1 MIPGVRESTAKSKIS
16 KGTKAKMMENS
27 SQPLRR
33 IGDLESP
40 DINRKLKAYGDTSSA
55 SLSVD
60 SGYSESLC
68 TTSFDNSDVHEV
80 AQGANISPLHKH
92 TDYVQPS
99 SKLTAL
105 SPIKSEKLSFDVLDI
120 NEATVNS
127 TDLCETPKVTKL
139 NVCLRR
145 RLLLSKTATSGSVDY
160 FNTPGELTCRNR
172 RKNPSDHVPSVEQSL
187 LASFSDSP
195 LDIDYKPVATSTLK
209 TEEPNAFCQKRRL
222 AFAQQRTST
231 VDDLKRDENL
241 LMKVEC
247 NSSPQRSIDSDN
259 SILSLTRVNL
269 VNPCDELLKTPDYC
283 KISETVHE
291 EFFTPISNLAAH
303 FNFHLS
309 NFITPPMGQI
319 DLDDSSTRED
329 SAFVSLSLDK
339 SQDSLTDHEG
349 SFQELVRKCN
359 ETPRGLYTKTRVRTL
374 ERSKRLSTLSER
386 GSQSEAEDDIAKT
399 EIINLQYKLRELKDT
414 VEEESDHSMTEKDNA
429 PSLLKYDDL
438 LGTPA
443 LRIVYEMFMRSKRKR
458 PEETTVLDL
467 LGHVEGAEM
476 CNSESILTRL
486 IGRKMGLDKIDI
498 LKELKCRNLKH
509 VLAMILGV
517 LNVESICS
525 VWKVSRDW
533 REIVFQDKHANRRR
547 KLYMKELK
555 AETERGHL
563 ISVEDAATRLNLL
576 NRSALKSVQA
586 QAKSVFQTP
595 TTCKELLTPIHCRP
609 SPWAESKQE
618 EYVKV
623 AKTLFT
629 DEALKPCPRCQYP
642 AKYQSVKKRGIC
654 SRLDCAFDFCILCL
668 CSFHGSKE
676 CSGSSVKRRNGKD
689 ALPGSAQSKRNLKR
703 L

>member
-1 MIPGVRESTAKSKIS
+1 MESS
-16 KGTKAKMMENS
+16 S

-33 IGDLESP
+33 IGDMESP
-40 DINRKLKAYGDTSSA
+40 DINRKIKAYRDTSSA

-68 TTSFDNSDVHEV
+68 TTSFDHSDVHED
-80 AQGANISPLHKH
+80 AQGTNISPLHNP

-105 SPIKSEKLSFDVLDI
+105 SPIKSEKLSFHVLDI
-120 NEATVNS
+120 NEAKANS
-127 TDLCETPKVTKL
+127 TELCETPKVTKL
-139 NVCLRR
+139 NACLRR
-145 RLLLSKTATSGSVDY
+145 RLLMSKTASSASVDY
-160 FNTPGELTCRNR
+160 FDTPGELTHRD
-172 RKNPSDHVPSVEQSL
+172 RKNPSHHIPSVELSIL
-187 LASFSDSP
+187 TSFSDSP
-195 LDIDYKPVATSTLK
+195 LDIDYKPIATSTLK

-231 VDDLKRDENL
+231 VDDLKCDENL

-247 NSSPQRSIDSDN
+247 NSSPQHSMDSDN
-259 SILSLTRVNL
+259 SILSLTRVNE
-269 VNPCDELLKTPDYC
+269 VNPGEHLLKTPDYS
-283 KISETVHE
+283 KISEIVHE
-291 EFFTPISNLAAH
+291 EFFTPISNLAAN
-303 FNFHLS
+303 FNFSLS

-339 SQDSLTDHEG
+339 SQDSLTDHES
-349 SFQELVRKCN
+349 SFHELVRRCT

-399 EIINLQYKLRELKDT
+399 ELINLKYKLRELKDT
-414 VEEESDHSMTEKDNA
+414 VEEESDHSTTEKDNE

-458 PEETTVLDL
+458 PKETTVHDL

-476 CNSESILTRL
+476 CKSESILTRL

-533 REIVFQDKHANRRR
+533 REIVLQDKHANRRR

-595 TTCKELLTPIHCRP
+595 TTCKQILTPIHCSP
-609 SPWAESKQE
+609 SPWSESKQE